1 LKWLTNIIQESNYLF
16 FHLLKTKTMDQI
28 NLKISEVLTALDN
41 GMTRD
46 DIQEKY
52 NLSTRQLKSIFQHPK
67 LKGKKTKSIQV
78 LVNLVDDLE
87 VETVQQ
93 ISEPN
98 YQII

>member
-1 LKWLTNIIQESNYLF
+1 
-16 FHLLKTKTMDQI
+16 MDQI

-67 LKGKKTKSIQV
+67 LKGKKTKFIQV